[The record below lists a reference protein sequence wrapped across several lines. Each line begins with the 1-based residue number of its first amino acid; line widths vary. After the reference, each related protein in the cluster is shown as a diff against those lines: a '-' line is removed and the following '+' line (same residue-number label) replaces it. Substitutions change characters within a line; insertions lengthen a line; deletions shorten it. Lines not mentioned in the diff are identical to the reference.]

1 MDLNNTT
8 AIAHSLKYAAGVRRC
23 SASLWPVLACACGR
37 SPPQGFL
44 QLVLSTARCQQ
55 QPDSP
60 GATFAVP
67 LKAGACAVADDPPC
81 DHRSPTFYRHRALA
95 REKRYNGGR
104 GVCRGGYVIHSR
116 WRHPDPAHECNGG
129 SRAAGDRMAVAG
141 SVAAPVSNDKAS
153 EVAEVADV

>member
-55 QPDSP
+55 QPDSL
-60 GATFAVP
+60 GATFAIP
-67 LKAGACAVADDPPC
+67 LEAGAFAVADRPPH
-81 DHRSPTFYRHRALA
+81 DHRTPTR
-95 REKRYNGGR
+95 
-104 GVCRGGYVIHSR
+104 
-116 WRHPDPAHECNGG
+116 
-129 SRAAGDRMAVAG
+129 
-141 SVAAPVSNDKAS
+141 VSELSDTLSKA
-153 EVAEVADV
+153 